1 MKKRLVFIF
10 VGLLLLS
17 SVIFAASI
25 RKTITV
31 DYMGIKVVVDGK
43 EVVMGKDLA
52 GNKIEPF
59 AYEGTTYLPVRAI
72 TEALGKTVKWD
83 DATKTVFIGDGAIAP
98 AQGSVVDLL
107 ETTKPFSK
115 DNSNVERDYKLAGVE
130 YKNAIEFWSYT
141 NKEGHANFNL
151 EGKYTNLTAKL
162 GANKAGTTIHFDF
175 IGDGRL
181 LQSYEVVSGQL
192 PIDVNLD
199 VSGVSL
205 LEIKYEVTSKKVDAE
220 SALADIM
227 VR

>member
-10 VGLLLLS
+10 VGVLLLS

-25 RKTITV
+25 RKNITV

-72 TEALGKTVKWD
+72 TEALGKTVQWD
-83 DATKTVFIGDGAIAP
+83 DATKTVFIGDGAISP

-107 ETTKPFSK
+107 EITEPFST
-115 DNSNVERDYKLAGVE
+115 DNAMTKINYSLAGVE
-130 YKNAIEFWSYT
+130 YKNIVYFKSFLYRQ
-141 NKEGHANFNL
+141 GHANFNL

-162 GANKAGTTIHFDF
+162 GANKAGTTIRFDF
-175 IGDGRL
+175 IGDGKL
-181 LQSYEVVSGQL
+181 LQSYDVISGQL
-192 PIDVNLD
+192 PLDVNLN
-199 VSGVSL
+199 VTGVSL
-205 LEIKYEVTSKKVDAE
+205 LEIKYEVTSKNCDAE